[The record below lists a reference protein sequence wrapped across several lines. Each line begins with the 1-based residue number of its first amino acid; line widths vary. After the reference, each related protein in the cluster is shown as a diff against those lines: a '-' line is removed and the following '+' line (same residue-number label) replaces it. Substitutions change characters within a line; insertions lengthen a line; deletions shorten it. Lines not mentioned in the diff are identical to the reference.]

1 MPDKINSLSWVLFLS
16 LAACSGE
23 IDDPPRV
30 GDPRNPFT
38 SPGGGPDP
46 IGTPPATTPG
56 APGAPGSPAAAA
68 ASGTLPAPLLRRL
81 TLSQYQNS
89 VRDLL
94 GVSPDVSLLSS
105 IPPLNGMRAIG
116 ASSVALPPRDVETFE
131 TLAGTASAQVFGD
144 ANLRQKLTG
153 CDARQA
159 SCAEGFVASFGRRVF
174 RRPFSDAERTRYLNL
189 LRAATQMSGDGWIG
203 LRVVSQA
210 LFQSPHFLYRSELG
224 EPDPADPTRRR
235 LSSYELAARLSFFVW
250 NTTPDPALLDAAE
263 RRELDTPAGLAMHAQ
278 RLIDSPRAAE
288 AVDELFADYL
298 HLEALDQLVKLP
310 ETYPAASA
318 TLPAAMKQETL
329 TSLREFLWKRGG
341 DFRDSF
347 TSTRTFVNAELAKL
361 YGVRAPA
368 ADAWSEVELPADG
381 PRAGLL
387 TQASFLALHAHPSRS
402 SPTLRGKFVRESL
415 LCQAIPPPPD
425 NVDTSLPASTRDAMT
440 ARQRL
445 TRHRMDP
452 SCAGC
457 HVLMD
462 PLGLALE
469 HFDGIG
475 AYRQT
480 ENNLA
485 IDASGE
491 LESTQFNDARGLASA
506 ISRHPDSASCFVRTV
521 LRYARGALENP
532 NETAL
537 LAAVGGAFQSNAFN
551 VPELL
556 LSVASD
562 PSFRQVGVMQ

>member
-1 MPDKINSLSWVLFLS
+1 MLGKIGSLGWVLSFG
-16 LAACSGE
+16 LAACSGV
-23 IDDPPRV
+23 IDDPPRID
-30 GDPRNPFT
+30 DPPHGAAPVAG
-38 SPGGGPDP
+38 SAP
-46 IGTPPATTPG
+46 IGTPPAS
-56 APGAPGSPAAAA
+56 APGAAT
-68 ASGTLPAPLLRRL
+68 SGTLPTAVLRRL

-94 GVSPDVSLLSS
+94 GVSPDVSLLSAV
-105 IPPLNGMRAIG
+105 PPLNGLRAIG
-116 ASSVALPPRDVETFE
+116 ASSVALPPRDLETFE
-131 TLAGTASAQVFGD
+131 TLAGNASAQVFGD

-174 RRPFSDAERTRYLNL
+174 RRPLSDAERTRYLGL
-189 LRAATQMSGDGWIG
+189 LRTATQMSGDAWIG

-210 LFQSPHFLYRSELG
+210 LFQSPHFLYRAELG
-224 EPDPADPTRRR
+224 EPDRSDAARRK
-235 LSSYELAARLSFFVW
+235 LSSYELASRLSFFVW
-250 NTTPDPALLDAAE
+250 NTTPDAALLDAAE
-263 RRELDTPAGLAMHAQ
+263 RGELETPTGLVQHAR
-278 RLIDSPRAAE
+278 RLLDSPRAAD
-288 AVDELFADYL
+288 AIDELFADYL
-298 HLEALDQLVKLP
+298 QLEALDQLVKLP

-329 TSLREFLWKRGG
+329 TSLREFLWKRGA
-341 DFRDSF
+341 DFRDAF
-347 TSTRTFVNAELAKL
+347 TNTHTFVNAELAKL
-361 YGVRAPA
+361 YGVRAPS
-368 ADAWSEVELPADG
+368 ADGWGEVALPADG

-402 SPTLRGKFVRESL
+402 SPTLRGKFLRENL

-425 NVDTSLPASTRDAMT
+425 NVDTSLPANTRDAMT

-475 AYRQT
+475 AFRET

-491 LESTQFNDARGLASA
+491 LDGARFEDARGLALA
-506 ISRHPDSASCFVRTV
+506 ISRHPDAASCFVRTV

-537 LAAVGGAFQSNAFN
+537 LVTLGDDFEAGTFK

-556 LSVASD
+556 LSVISE
-562 PSFRQVGVMQ
+562 PSFRHVGAMP